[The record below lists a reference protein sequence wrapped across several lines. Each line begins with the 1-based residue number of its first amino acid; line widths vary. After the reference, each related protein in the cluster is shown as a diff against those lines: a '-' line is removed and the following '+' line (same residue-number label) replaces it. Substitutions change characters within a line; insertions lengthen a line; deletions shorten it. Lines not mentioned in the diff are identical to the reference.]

1 MTFYAENETS
11 FTFDFDWEDIYHQ
24 VALAVLDTEKC
35 PYEAEVNLLLTDNN
49 GIQEFNR
56 EKP

>member
-11 FTFDFDWEDIYHQ
+11 YTFDFDWEDIYHQ

-35 PYEAEVNLLLTDNN
+35 PYEAEVNLLLTDND
-49 GIQEFNR
+49 
-56 EKP
+56 